1 MKKGDHLFLVDG
13 SGYIFRAYH
22 ALPPLTR
29 KSDGLPVGAVSGFCN
44 MLWKLMV
51 SSRDTSVGVTPTHF
65 AVIFDYSSKTFR
77 NELYPEYK
85 ANRSAPP
92 EDLVPQFAVIRE
104 ATRAFDLPCIEME
117 GFEADDLIATYA
129 RLAREAGADV
139 TVISSDKDLMQL
151 VGPQVSMYDSMKDR
165 QIGVPEVIEK
175 WGVPPEKMID
185 LQALTGDSVDNVPG
199 VPGIGEKAAAQ
210 LLSELP
216 SLAVLIGDD
225 ARPAE
230 ILPDLESR
238 LVGLLRVLS
247 EVAGFD
253 INPGSAQQVGKV
265 LREKFSVLDIA
276 TDKKGNPSPKAED
289 IERLAREGSVFCQE
303 VLRARGL
310 QKSISSTVPNIV
322 KHADK
327 ARMSRELVRL
337 RDDVDV
343 TEKLDDL
350 LLNPPDGPKLVAFLK
365 GMEFTS
371 LTRRVAEAT
380 ETDAGAVEAAQ
391 IAVGDT
397 ADMRGP
403 DLDPVNPKAGPKA
416 GPASGEAAGSQGDDT
431 PQGLAR
437 RRAEAAVAAKIDTSA
452 YETLRDIDKLKAWCA
467 LARETGIVAFDT
479 ETTSLDAMQAELVGF
494 SLAVPVSAPDTGDLK
509 VRACYAPLAHS
520 NGVGDLL
527 GGGGAQPGQM
537 PVRAALDEL
546 KALLEDPSVLKIG
559 QNLKYDMLVLARH
572 AITISSFDD
581 TMLLSY
587 VLDAG
592 AGGHGMDALSER
604 WLGHTTIG
612 YKDVT
617 GSGKGAIPFAEVEI
631 DKATAYAAEDAE
643 VTLRL
648 WHVLKPRL
656 AAEGMAAVYERLER
670 PLAPVLMRM
679 EERGIRVD
687 RQILSRLSGELAQ
700 GAAALEAEIR
710 ELAGESFN
718 VGSPKQLGDILFGKM
733 SLPGGSKTK
742 TGQWSTSAQVLED
755 LAAAGHELPRKIVD
769 WRQLTKLKST
779 YTDALPGFINPETQ
793 RVHTSFAMAATTT
806 GRLSSSDPNI
816 QNIPVRTAEG
826 RKIRTAFI
834 AEPGNVLISAD
845 YSQIELRVLAH
856 VADIPQLTQAFADG
870 VDIHAMTASEMFGVP
885 VEGMPSEVRRRAK
898 AINFGII
905 YGISAFG
912 LANQLS
918 IDRSEAGE
926 YIRKYFERFPG
937 IKDYMDAAKAE
948 AKEHGYVTTIFGR
961 RAHYPEIRSSNPQ
974 VRAFNERAAINAPIQ
989 GSAAD
994 IIRRAMVRMEPALAK
1009 TGIEARM
1016 LLQVHDELIF
1026 ETAEAD
1032 AEKII
1037 PVIIEVMENAAMPA
1051 VDMAVPL
1058 KVDARA
1064 AKNWDEAH

>member
-44 MLWKLMV
+44 MLWKLL
-51 SSRDTSVGVTPTHF
+51 SEARDTSVGVTPTHF

-151 VGPQVSMYDSMKDR
+151 VGSQVSMYDSMKDR
-165 QIGVPEVIEK
+165 QIGVAEVIEK

-199 VPGIGEKAAAQ
+199 IPGIGPKTAAQ
-210 LLSELP
+210 LIEEF
-216 SLAVLIGDD
+216 GDLD
-225 ARPAE
+225 TLLERANE
-230 ILPDLESR
+230 IKQNKR
-238 LVGLLRVLS
+238 
-247 EVAGFD
+247 
-253 INPGSAQQVGKV
+253 
-265 LREKFSVLDIA
+265 RENI
-276 TDKKGNPSPKAED
+276 
-289 IERLAREGSVFCQE
+289 IEF
-303 VLRARGL
+303 
-310 QKSISSTVPNIV
+310 
-322 KHADK
+322 ADK
-327 ARMSRELVRL
+327 ARISRELVRL
-337 RDDVDV
+337 KDDVEV
-343 TEKLDDL
+343 TEKLDEL
-350 LLNPPDGPKLVAFLK
+350 VLNPLDGPKLVAFLK

-380 ETDAGAVEAAQ
+380 ETDASAVDAAEV
-391 IAVGDT
+391 AVD
-397 ADMRGP
+397 AAAEMRGP
-403 DLDPVNPKAGPKA
+403 DLNPGNAGKV
-416 GPASGEAAGSQGDDT
+416 GASGTSGKGDDT
-431 PQGLAR
+431 PQGLAK
-437 RRAEAAVAAKIDTSA
+437 RRAEATASAKIDTSA
-452 YETLRDIDKLKAWCA
+452 YETLRDIDQLKAWCA
-467 LARETGIVAFDT
+467 MARERGLVAFDT

-494 SLAVPVSAPDTGDLK
+494 SLALPETAPDTGELK
-509 VRACYAPLAHS
+509 VKACYAPLAHS
-520 NGVGDLL
+520 NGAGDLL
-527 GGGGAQPGQM
+527 GGGGAQAGQM
-537 PVRAALDEL
+537 PMQEALSEL
-546 KALLEDPSVLKIG
+546 KALLEDPAVLKIG
-559 QNLKYDMLVLARH
+559 QNLKYDMLVMAQH
-572 AITISSFDD
+572 GITIESFDD

-587 VLDAG
+587 VLEAG
-592 AGGHGMDALSER
+592 AGGHGMDSLSER
-604 WLGHTTIG
+604 WLGHTTIA

-617 GSGKGAIPFAEVEI
+617 GSGKNAIPFAEVQI

-656 AAEGMAAVYERLER
+656 VADGVASVYERLER

-679 EERGIRVD
+679 EKHGIRVD

-700 GAAALEAEIR
+700 GAAALEAEIQ
-710 ELAGESFN
+710 ELAGENFN
-718 VGSPKQLGDILFGKM
+718 VGSPRQLGEILFDKM
-733 SLPGGSKTK
+733 GLPGGTKTK
-742 TGQWSTSAQVLED
+742 TGQWSTTAQALED

-779 YTDALPGFINPETQ
+779 YTDALPGFINPETK

-816 QNIPVRTAEG
+816 QNIPVRTAAG

-856 VADIPQLTQAFADG
+856 VANIPQLTQAFADG

-912 LANQLS
+912 LANQLG
-918 IDRSEAGE
+918 IERSEAGE

-937 IKDYMDAAKAE
+937 IKDYMEATKAE
-948 AKEHGYVTTIFGR
+948 AKENGYVKTIFGR

-994 IIRRAMVRMEPALAK
+994 IIRRAMVRMEPALEKAGK
-1009 TGIEARM
+1009 KARM

-1032 AEKII
+1032 AGSII
-1037 PVIIEVMENAAMPA
+1037 PVIVEVMENAAMPA

-1064 AKNWDEAH
+1064 ALNWDEAH